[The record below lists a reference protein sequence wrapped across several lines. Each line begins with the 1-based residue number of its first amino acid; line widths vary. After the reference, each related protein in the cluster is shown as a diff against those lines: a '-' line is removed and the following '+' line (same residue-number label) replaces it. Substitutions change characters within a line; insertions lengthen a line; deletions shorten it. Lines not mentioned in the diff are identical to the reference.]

1 MTQDTKQTNQDVDVF
16 SPYKLGPLQLP
27 NRLVM
32 APMTRNRAGPGEVP
46 GAMAVTY
53 YVQRVSAGLI
63 VTEGTQVS
71 QQGQGYPGTPGIFT
85 QEQVAGWTRVT
96 EAVHAARGRIF
107 LQLWHVGRISHP
119 SLQPSGAAPV
129 APSALQPAGTIMTAQ
144 GAQPFVTPRALE
156 THEIAGVVDDYRR
169 GAANARLAG
178 FDGVELHGA
187 NGYLV
192 DQFLRDKTNRRT
204 DRYGDSAINRA
215 RFLIEVTEALV
226 GEWGGER
233 VGVRLAPTNPFNDI
247 ADSNPAATFSVAL
260 GELRRFGLAY
270 LHIVEPGPTDPVA
283 AGERPDIKFFRR
295 LWPVRSWATK
305 VTILP
310 APTPRCA
317 RAWSIWCRSL
327 RCSSPTRICPNVS
340 AAAVPSIRPTARPF
354 TPAARRAT
362 PTIRRC
368 RPESRNRD
376 GTAMTAAL

>member
-1 MTQDTKQTNQDVDVF
+1 MTQNTKQTNQDVDVF

-260 GELRRFGLAY
+260 GELKRFGLAY

-295 LWPVRSWATK
+295 LWPGTLMGNK
-305 VTILP
+305 GYDL
-310 APTPRCA
+310 A
-317 RAWSIWCRSL
+317 RA
-327 RCSSPTRICPNVS
+327 N
-340 AAAVPSIRPTARPF
+340 AAVREGMVDLVSFAALFLANPDLPQRFRRGGPF
-354 TPAARRAT
+354 NPPDRAT
-362 PTIRRC
+362 FYASGEKGYTDYP
-368 RPESRNRD
+368 
-376 GTAMTAAL
+376 ALPS